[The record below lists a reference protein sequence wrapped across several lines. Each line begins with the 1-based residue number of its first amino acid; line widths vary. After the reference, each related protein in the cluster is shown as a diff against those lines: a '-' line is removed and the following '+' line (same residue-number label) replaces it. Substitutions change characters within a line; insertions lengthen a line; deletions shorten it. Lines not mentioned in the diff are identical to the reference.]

1 MLDNILSKL
10 LMSLFLLTFSLS
22 FSCGKKEDKYPAIKN
37 KQISKHESAV
47 DKPGKTSKNI
57 AGSYKDTFTGIEFVF
72 IKGGCYRMGDIFGD
86 GDSDERPVHKVCVDG
101 FYMSRYET
109 TQAQWLKI
117 REDNP
122 SRFKAGINYPV
133 ENVSWNEVQGFI
145 GRLNELTGKRHR
157 LPTEAE
163 WEYAARSRG
172 KDMRFA
178 GFSEEGELSRYAN
191 FCDRSCGA
199 FSKTAGQEDKYKN
212 TAPVGRFRPNGSG
225 LYDMTGNVWEWT
237 QDWYDENYYKVSP
250 ELNPPGVSSGV
261 RRTIRGGSWD
271 YDPRSLRVS
280 DRDGL
285 EPDKRS
291 NNCGFRLVVPVK

>member
-1 MLDNILSKL
+1 MLDNILPKL
-10 LMSLFLLTFSLS
+10 LMSFFLLAFSLS

-145 GRLNELTGKRHR
+145 GRLNELTGQRHR

-163 WEYAARSRG
+163 WEYAARSGG
-172 KDMRFA
+172 KEEKWAGTNNESELGEFA
-178 GFSEEGELSRYAN
+178 WYDENS
-191 FCDRSCGA
+191 
-199 FSKTAGQEDKYKN
+199 EDKTHLAGKKL
-212 TAPVGRFRPNGSG
+212 PNGLG
-225 LYDMTGNVWEWT
+225 LHDMTGNVWEWV
-237 QDWYDENYYKVSP
+237 QDWFDITYYKDSP
-250 ELNPPGVSSGV
+250 KNNPTGPEKGTHRSF
-261 RRTIRGGSWD
+261 RGGSWD
-271 YDPRSLRVS
+271 GFPIVLRTTYRNFGWPYYRDPTI
-280 DRDGL
+280 
-285 EPDKRS
+285 
-291 NNCGFRLVVPVK
+291 GFRVLRAN